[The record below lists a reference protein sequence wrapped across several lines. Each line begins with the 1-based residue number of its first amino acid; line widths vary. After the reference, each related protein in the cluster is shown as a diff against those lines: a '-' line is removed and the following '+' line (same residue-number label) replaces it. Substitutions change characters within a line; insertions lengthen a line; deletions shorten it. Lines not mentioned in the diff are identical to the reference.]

1 MTDGDGIL
9 GTKTNYVSGNLL
21 FTGFYLE
28 GPIAPIDFLATPVP
42 SLAASTNRF
51 GLRSTYT

>member
-9 GTKTNYVSGNLL
+9 GTKTSYVSGNLL

-28 GPIAPIDFLATPVP
+28 GPIAPIDFLATLVP